1 MSRSL
6 IANPPPWPNGA
17 RCAVCFS
24 YDMDAESLL
33 HLYQRDAAPS
43 RIATSSALRY
53 GPQVAIPR
61 IVEMWKRFDIRQ
73 TVFIP
78 GWCVETYPDA
88 TRCLV
93 DAGHE
98 VGHHGWLHE
107 KPNTLSREDEARV
120 LDRAITAFEKVA
132 GRRPMGYR
140 APAYALS
147 AHTADLLI
155 ERGFSYDASLL
166 GDDIPYLIGNDRGTL
181 VELPSDFALDDWVQY
196 VNMKEFGYM
205 MPIQAPQRAIEVFR
219 AEFDAAWKHG
229 GMWIA
234 VWHPFV
240 SGRLAR
246 ADAVL
251 ELIEYM
257 VGKGDVWFAP
267 MSEIAAHIRKLV
279 DSGTWRPRLDR
290 LPFWETPVEHLVT
303 PIRG

>member
-1 MSRSL
+1 
-6 IANPPPWPNGA
+6 
-17 RCAVCFS
+17 
-24 YDMDAESLL
+24 MDAESLL

-61 IVEMWKRFDIRQ
+61 IVETWKRFDIHQ

-88 TRCLV
+88 IRCLV

-107 KPNTLSREDEARV
+107 KPNTLTREDEARV
-120 LDRAITAFEKVA
+120 LDRAIAAFEKVA
-132 GRRPMGYR
+132 GRRPVGYR

-147 AHTADLLI
+147 ADTADLLI

-166 GDDIPYLIGNDRGTL
+166 GDDIPYLIGNDRGSL

-267 MSEIAAHIRKLV
+267 LSEIAAHIRKLV
-279 DSGTWRPRLDR
+279 ESGAWRPRLDR
-290 LPFWETPVEHLVT
+290 LPFWEAPVEHLVT

>member
-33 HLYQRDAAPS
+33 HIYQRDAAPS

-61 IVEMWKRFDIRQ
+61 IVEVWKRFDIRQ

-88 TRCLV
+88 IKCLV
-93 DAGHE
+93 EAGHE
-98 VGHHGWLHE
+98 LGHHGWLHE
-107 KPNTLSREDEARV
+107 RPNTLSRDDEAKV
-120 LDRAITAFEKVA
+120 IDRAIHAFEKVA
-132 GRRPMGYR
+132 GQRPVGYR

-147 AHTADLLI
+147 AHTTDLLI
-155 ERGFSYDASLL
+155 ERGFTYDASLV

-181 VELPSDFALDDWVQY
+181 VELPSDFALDDWIQY

-205 MPIQAPQRAIEVFR
+205 MPIQAPERAIEVFR

-246 ADAVL
+246 ADAVVG
-251 ELIEYM
+251 LIEYM
-257 VGKGDVWFAP
+257 VEKGDVWFAP

-279 DSGTWRPRLDR
+279 DSGAWRPRLDR
-290 LPFWETPVEHLVT
+290 LPFWQAPVEHLVT
-303 PIRG
+303 PTRG